1 MALSTLEW
9 FDSKNNTLNV
19 QWKNRLKVI
28 KVSCTEKFLEFTM
41 HNRNS
46 WKFQNHKVSKSE
58 FNNLNKSVKC
68 WSVILW
74 TNTNYYNII
83 GI

>member
-41 HNRNS
+41 HNRKS
-46 WKFQNHKVSKSE
+46 WKFQNHSSKSE

-68 WSVILW
+68 WSV
-74 TNTNYYNII
+74 
-83 GI
+83 